1 MKKSFCAFAAALSMT
16 VSAASGFQPTGL
28 NRDAYLDLMEPIVR
42 LAAGWVDEKGAVID
56 PALNREWNQ
65 TTPRFVSSAAILLRF
80 GRCPELLDT
89 VRRAMTYS
97 CSRLPETEVRES
109 SPDFWM
115 RELATAWCCLKPLVP
130 PEESEAWRARL
141 AAVEPENIY
150 KFTDPAHKKLK
161 EFHNWAVYSSG
172 GESMR
177 DSLGIG
183 GGDFLWGN
191 RFFDVYMAG
200 QLHRLTPEGM
210 YRDPGDPITY
220 DITTRLQIANALHFG
235 YRGEHFRILDNF
247 LKTGGPTLLRFLSPE
262 GFVPYG
268 GRSAGMQFQEAIAAA
283 LCELEAN
290 RCKRLG
296 DLESAGQ
303 FKRQAHLCIQAIRPY
318 LTGREL
324 YHVKNRFPPTS
335 LHGCDGYAQY
345 SVYLLFASSVLG
357 QAALFADDSIA
368 ERPAPA
374 EQGGYLFVLAPAFH
388 KVFASCGGSYAELD
402 ADADPRYDSTGLGR
416 ILLKGVPYGVL
427 PAMPFTATPNHKLT
441 RGKAPAQP
449 VAIGP
454 AWEGGTAAAKP
465 DAPWDT
471 EIIRQTPQEVAW
483 KCAGKYGEHT
493 VIQEYALTPAA
504 LAIRCRVTGKDGK
517 PVPFR
522 FEFPVLSNDGALRP
536 EWKLD
541 GNVASYENI
550 KLTASAP
557 WQAGEE
563 IANRNGLYRVLRFDS
578 NAEGVAEVAAAVSPE
593 TH

>member
-1 MKKSFCAFAAALSMT
+1 MKKSFSTFAAALPMT
-16 VSAASGFQPTGL
+16 VSGASGFQPAGL
-28 NRDAYLDLMEPIVR
+28 NRDACLDLMEPVVR

-56 PALNREWNQ
+56 PALNREWCQ
-65 TTPRFVSSAAILLRF
+65 TTPRFVSSAAVLLRF

-89 VRRAMTYS
+89 VRRAMTY
-97 CSRLPETEVRES
+97 CCGRLPETEVRES

-115 RELATAWCCLKPLVP
+115 RELATAWYCLKPLVP
-130 PEESEAWRARL
+130 AEESEAWRTGL

-235 YRGEHFRILDNF
+235 YRGEHFQVLDDF
-247 LKTGGPTLLRFLSPE
+247 LKAGGPTLLHFLSPE

-402 ADADPRYDSTGLGR
+402 ADADLSYDSTGLGR
-416 ILLKGVPYGVL
+416 ILLKGIPCGVL
-427 PAMPFTATPNHKLT
+427 PAMPFPAAPGYKLT
-441 RGKAPAQP
+441 YGKAPAQP
-449 VAIGP
+449 VAVGP

-465 DAPWDT
+465 DAPWNT
-471 EIIRQTPQEVAW
+471 EILRQTPREVAW
-483 KCAGKYGEHT
+483 KCTGKYGEHT
-493 VIQEYALTPAA
+493 VIQEYALTSAA
-504 LAIRCRVTGKDGK
+504 LVIRCRVTGKDGK
-517 PVPFR
+517 PVPFC
-522 FEFPVLSNDGALRP
+522 FEFPVLSDDGTLRP

-541 GNVASYENI
+541 GGTAAYENI
-550 KLTASAP
+550 SLTASAP
-557 WQAGEE
+557 WRAGEE
-563 IANRNGLYRVLRFDS
+563 IANRNGIYRVLRFDS
-578 NAEGVAEVAAAVSPE
+578 NPEGVAEVTAAVTPE
-593 TH
+593 IR

>member
-1 MKKSFCAFAAALSMT
+1 
-16 VSAASGFQPTGL
+16 
-28 NRDAYLDLMEPIVR
+28 
-42 LAAGWVDEKGAVID
+42 
-56 PALNREWNQ
+56 
-65 TTPRFVSSAAILLRF
+65 
-80 GRCPELLDT
+80 
-89 VRRAMTYS
+89 
-97 CSRLPETEVRES
+97 
-109 SPDFWM
+109 M
-115 RELATAWCCLKPLVP
+115 RELATAWYCLKPLVP

-402 ADADPRYDSTGLGR
+402 ADADPRHDSTGLGR

-449 VAIGP
+449 AAIGP

-541 GNVASYENI
+541 GNVASYGNI

>member
-28 NRDAYLDLMEPIVR
+28 NRNAYLDLMEPIVR

-65 TTPRFVSSAAILLRF
+65 TTSRFVSSAAILLRF

-115 RELATAWCCLKPLVP
+115 RELATAWYCLKPLVP

-368 ERPAPA
+368 AP
-374 EQGGYLFVLAPAFH
+374 P
-388 KVFASCGGSYAELD
+388 C
-402 ADADPRYDSTGLGR
+402 P
-416 ILLKGVPYGVL
+416 
-427 PAMPFTATPNHKLT
+427 
-441 RGKAPAQP
+441 
-449 VAIGP
+449 
-454 AWEGGTAAAKP
+454 GGTGRLPLCARP
-465 DAPWDT
+465 RVPQGVRVVR
-471 EIIRQTPQEVAW
+471 RQ
-483 KCAGKYGEHT
+483 
-493 VIQEYALTPAA
+493 
-504 LAIRCRVTGKDGK
+504 
-517 PVPFR
+517 
-522 FEFPVLSNDGALRP
+522 LRRTRRRRRSP
-536 EWKLD
+536 
-541 GNVASYENI
+541 
-550 KLTASAP
+550 
-557 WQAGEE
+557 
-563 IANRNGLYRVLRFDS
+563 LRFDRPRPHPAQGCS
-578 NAEGVAEVAAAVSPE
+578 LRSAARDAVHGDAQPQAHPRQGSGAAGRDRPGVGGRHRRREAGRAVGYRNHPPDSAGSRVEMRREVRGAYRDSGVRPHACRAGHPLPGYGKGRQAGAVPL
-593 TH
+593 